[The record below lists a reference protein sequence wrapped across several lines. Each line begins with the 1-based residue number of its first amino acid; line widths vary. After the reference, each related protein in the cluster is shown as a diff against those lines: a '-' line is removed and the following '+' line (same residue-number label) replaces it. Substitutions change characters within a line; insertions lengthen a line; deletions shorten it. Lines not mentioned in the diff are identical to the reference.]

1 MGATRNGVV
10 SISAART
17 GAARTGAARVGSDPN
32 EREARA
38 ANDAATKARGG
49 PPSLAERPVP
59 VVLAEARS
67 FLQRTHYEREP
78 IATATLQR
86 EAVRRA
92 QTEHRR
98 AGRLSTA
105 LEDALFDLWEAE
117 RVPKAVRVGCVLH
130 LARTFAASDRQAIGD
145 RTSAGP

>member
-1 MGATRNGVV
+1 MGAARNGV
-10 SISAART
+10 AKNGDEPT
-17 GAARTGAARVGSDPN
+17 
-32 EREARA
+32 ERETRA
-38 ANDAATKARGG
+38 ATKAATKARDV
-49 PPSLAERPVP
+49 PPLLADRPVP

-67 FLQRTHYEREP
+67 FLERTHYAREP

-92 QTEHRR
+92 QAEHRG
-98 AGRLSTA
+98 AGRRPAA

-117 RVPKAVRVGCVLH
+117 RVPKAVRVRCVLH
-130 LARTFAASDRQAIGD
+130 LARTFGASDPQAIRG